1 MAARGWLTP
10 LLVALLVAACPKKD
24 GEQPGTGG
32 TEPPSKPAV
41 PPDDG
46 KDTDPATM
54 DIPLDESK
62 PDDPDRLPRD
72 PGKVPQRVAVRYIL
86 VAYRGAKKAPETP
99 RSKEMAERRAQRL
112 VKVARKQGA
121 EFVELAKKFSDV
133 PAAERGMQVAFSRGE
148 MAPEFEQ
155 ATFAMGPGQ
164 VSGAVETP
172 FGYYVIMR
180 VEPEEY
186 STAHILVQYKGSKM
200 APPLVKRTKEEAQER
215 AEKVQKLA
223 SKPEA
228 NFAVLAEHYSDS
240 PSKLRGGV
248 IRPLMSGREP
258 ADYDNYLEAVA
269 KLKVGEVSP
278 VVETPFGFHVI
289 KRLQLERIRASHI
302 LVSYTDSE
310 GTPKEK
316 RTKWDAEK
324 VAKQLLAKVKGKDLE
339 AFAEVASKSSDCAS
353 AAKGGDLGFFA
364 RGMMVPRFEQIAF
377 GLKVGEISDVVE
389 TKFGYH
395 IIRRTE

>member
-1 MAARGWLTP
+1 MARRLLIP

-24 GEQPGTGG
+24 REQPGTGG
-32 TEPPSKPAV
+32 AEPPSKPTV
-41 PPDDG
+41 PPETAR
-46 KDTDPATM
+46 DTDPATM

-62 PDDPDRLPRD
+62 PDDPDRLPSN
-72 PGKVPQRVAVRYIL
+72 PGKVPQRVAARYIL
-86 VAYRGAKKAPETP
+86 VAYRGARKAAETP
-99 RSKEMAERRAQRL
+99 RSKEMAARRAQRL

-121 EFVELAKKFSDV
+121 DFVELARKFSDV
-133 PAAERGMQVAFSRGE
+133 PAAERGMQIAFSKGE

-164 VSGAVETP
+164 VSDAVATP

-186 STAHILVQYKGSKM
+186 STAHILVQYKGAKM
-200 APPLVKRTKEEAQER
+200 APPLIKRTKEEAKER
-215 AEKVQKLA
+215 ADKVQQLA
-223 SKPEA
+223 SKPGA

-302 LVSYTDSE
+302 LISYTDSE

-324 VAKQLLAKVKGKDLE
+324 LAKQVLAKVKGKDLE
-339 AFAEVASKSSDCAS
+339 TFAKVARERSDCAS
-353 AAKGGDLGFFA
+353 ADKGGDLGFFA